1 MATERN
7 LPIKFFQK
15 RQKDESGTEGAPNG
29 PMPKWINRENVSGKS
44 IYFRQ
49 VLQEVAPLLEVKIRQ
64 NNFVPSVIKLKLNE
78 DALAKRSRKEVA
90 NLFNVDK
97 KMNIIGINDG
107 SELLVKVDNMVD
119 LNKMIT
125 NLSKADNGF
134 PSDSIILGIDS
145 IDNIELYSPALDTD
159 LNIEAKLKV
168 KLFNF
173 GDGDLNKILIQTF
186 EKFCNNNNI
195 NFKSTT
201 YSADLNIYSITG
213 ITQDGFSGLQDFDG
227 IQLISEMP
235 SYDITFDEIADDQII
250 PVKLPKE
257 GQEYPVVGV
266 LDSGVANI
274 SHLAPWLLTENIKY
288 YDDSVINKSHGTFVA
303 GVLLYGDELQG
314 ERYTGLDGCKIFEA
328 IVIPDRDKQSIS
340 EDELIEQIRDAVS
353 RNNEIKIWNLSLG
366 TSTEADLYEF
376 SDFAKA
382 LDEIQDHNDVLICK
396 SAGNC
401 MNFKRKAPKSRI
413 AKSADTVRGLV
424 VGSISHD
431 QNSTDDVAKHNPS
444 PFSRK
449 GPGPSHI
456 IKPDLTH
463 IGGNAGLDARN
474 NPIYNTVKSFSASGS
489 VANNVGTSF
498 STPRI
503 TAIAAG
509 LNFMLSEDFNPTLLK
524 ALIIH
529 SAKYPDEM
537 KMDISEKLNNAGFG
551 LPTNIDD
558 ILFNEPNEI
567 TLILQDTL
575 EKGSFI
581 DILDF
586 PFPQSMIDEDG
597 YYYGEITVTM
607 VTSPILEVSQG
618 AEYCQSNID
627 VMFGSYDTKTERD
640 ITQKTIKNPVGA
652 DGRQNILA
660 TNLYSR
666 KVNKSIEDK
675 FSSERMLVS
684 YGNKYQPVKK
694 WSVNFDEF
702 TPTNKEKFLK
712 GPKNW
717 YLKLEGLFRHYTEAK
732 AEVQK
737 FTPSQEFCC
746 IITIKDTKKRG
757 NIYNEVTQLLNNFSF
772 IHGNVKIRQEVEVR
786 VNSKN

>member
-257 GQEYPVVGV
+257 G
-266 LDSGVANI
+266 
-274 SHLAPWLLTENIKY
+274 
-288 YDDSVINKSHGTFVA
+288 
-303 GVLLYGDELQG
+303 
-314 ERYTGLDGCKIFEA
+314 
-328 IVIPDRDKQSIS
+328 
-340 EDELIEQIRDAVS
+340 
-353 RNNEIKIWNLSLG
+353 
-366 TSTEADLYEF
+366 
-376 SDFAKA
+376 
-382 LDEIQDHNDVLICK
+382 
-396 SAGNC
+396 
-401 MNFKRKAPKSRI
+401 
-413 AKSADTVRGLV
+413 
-424 VGSISHD
+424 
-431 QNSTDDVAKHNPS
+431 
-444 PFSRK
+444 
-449 GPGPSHI
+449 
-456 IKPDLTH
+456 
-463 IGGNAGLDARN
+463 
-474 NPIYNTVKSFSASGS
+474 
-489 VANNVGTSF
+489 
-498 STPRI
+498 
-503 TAIAAG
+503 
-509 LNFMLSEDFNPTLLK
+509 
-524 ALIIH
+524 
-529 SAKYPDEM
+529 
-537 KMDISEKLNNAGFG
+537 
-551 LPTNIDD
+551 
-558 ILFNEPNEI
+558 
-567 TLILQDTL
+567 
-575 EKGSFI
+575 
-581 DILDF
+581 
-586 PFPQSMIDEDG
+586 
-597 YYYGEITVTM
+597 
-607 VTSPILEVSQG
+607 
-618 AEYCQSNID
+618 
-627 VMFGSYDTKTERD
+627 
-640 ITQKTIKNPVGA
+640 
-652 DGRQNILA
+652 
-660 TNLYSR
+660 
-666 KVNKSIEDK
+666 
-675 FSSERMLVS
+675 
-684 YGNKYQPVKK
+684 
-694 WSVNFDEF
+694 
-702 TPTNKEKFLK
+702 
-712 GPKNW
+712 
-717 YLKLEGLFRHYTEAK
+717 
-732 AEVQK
+732 
-737 FTPSQEFCC
+737 
-746 IITIKDTKKRG
+746 
-757 NIYNEVTQLLNNFSF
+757 
-772 IHGNVKIRQEVEVR
+772 
-786 VNSKN
+786 